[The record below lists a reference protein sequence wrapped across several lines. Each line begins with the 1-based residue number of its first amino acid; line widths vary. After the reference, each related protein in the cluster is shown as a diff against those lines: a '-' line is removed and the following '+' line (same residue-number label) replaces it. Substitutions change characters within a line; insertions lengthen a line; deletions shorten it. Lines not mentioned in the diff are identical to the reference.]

1 MITETY
7 KVGVNGAID
16 ESKSFDDAE
25 KAKAKAFQL
34 WEDFSG
40 DGEPD
45 ATCQAAVYGFAEY
58 SDDDKTPE
66 HARTTFWRHWY
77 VDELGRIHPDGR

>member
-1 MITETY
+1 MITETF

-16 ESKSFDDAE
+16 ESKTFYDVEVAKQ
-25 KAKAKAFQL
+25 KARQL

-77 VDELGRIHPDGR
+77 VDELGRDHPGGR